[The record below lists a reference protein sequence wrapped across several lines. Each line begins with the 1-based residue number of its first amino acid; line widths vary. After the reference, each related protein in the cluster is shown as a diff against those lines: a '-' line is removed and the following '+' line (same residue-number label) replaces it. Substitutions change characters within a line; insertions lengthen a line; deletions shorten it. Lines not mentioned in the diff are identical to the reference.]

1 MFHRAR
7 VIPRPFAL
15 RSARVTRSR
24 DMRKSPS
31 LPISGV
37 LHTRGRTMPISEL
50 TFYAAILGSLL
61 CALISAES
69 RARAVV
75 AG

>member
-1 MFHRAR
+1 
-7 VIPRPFAL
+7 
-15 RSARVTRSR
+15 
-24 DMRKSPS
+24 
-31 LPISGV
+31 
-37 LHTRGRTMPISEL
+37 MPISEL

-61 CALISAES
+61 WALISAES